1 VFGERQDS
9 FNVEFVES
17 RVIHLNLSDGQT
29 FSKIFLL
36 FFIGPL
42 IDRPVKDEHL
52 IETAMDAHG
61 RRFRQRAARNGQLSP
76 GVAPHRSRRSLIHC
90 FGLII
95 SAIHSRLDRGVAA
108 KNRRRTTLTSIT
120 VTRRIT
126 SPLGVVEPAPGPGA
140 SQT

>member
-1 VFGERQDS
+1 VRIRPQTSEVRHQVFGERQDS

-52 IETAMDAHG
+52 IETAMG
-61 RRFRQRAARNGQLSP
+61 CPRPPIPPAR
-76 GVAPHRSRRSLIHC
+76 
-90 FGLII
+90 
-95 SAIHSRLDRGVAA
+95 
-108 KNRRRTTLTSIT
+108 
-120 VTRRIT
+120 
-126 SPLGVVEPAPGPGA
+126 GA
-140 SQT
+140 